1 MQMRLTCNVYL
12 AHMPTRHA
20 SLIDSECCRE
30 CAEAG
35 AEGRRIGRAMQ
46 STATNGP
53 GPATAAKA
61 VRPATAAKAPRT
73 RGKGKVRAASRR
85 LPAFA
90 VQITME
96 LVMFPESMS
105 DRSVVSRGYSPCH
118 RGLARLGSVYYI
130 P

>member
-1 MQMRLTCNVYL
+1 MRLTCYVYL

-20 SLIDSECCRE
+20 SLIGSECGCCRE

-35 AEGRRIGRAMQ
+35 AEGLRIGRAMQ
-46 STATNGP
+46 STAAKGP
-53 GPATAAKA
+53 GPATAKA

-73 RGKGKVRAASRR
+73 RGKGKVRAAPRR

-96 LVMFPESMS
+96 FAMFLDSTS
-105 DRSVVSRGYSPCH
+105 DKS
-118 RGLARLGSVYYI
+118 
-130 P
+130 

>member
-1 MQMRLTCNVYL
+1 MRLTCNVYL

-20 SLIDSECCRE
+20 SLIGSECGWCRE
-30 CAEAG
+30 CAEAV

-46 STATNGP
+46 TTAGNGP

-73 RGKGKVRAASRR
+73 RGKGKVRAAPRR
-85 LPAFA
+85 LPAFV

-96 LVMFPESMS
+96 FVVFLDSTS
-105 DRSVVSRGYSPCH
+105 DKS
-118 RGLARLGSVYYI
+118 
-130 P
+130 